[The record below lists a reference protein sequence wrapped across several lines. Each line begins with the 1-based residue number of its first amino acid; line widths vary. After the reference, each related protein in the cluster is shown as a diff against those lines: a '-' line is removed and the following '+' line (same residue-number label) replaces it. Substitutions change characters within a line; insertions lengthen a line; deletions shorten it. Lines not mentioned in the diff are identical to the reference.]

1 MKIYRGERDIDRM
14 ARVVVQRDGR
24 RATPLRARL
33 DLDNHSP
40 TGLEWGY
47 PGSGP
52 AQLALALLADVL
64 GDDEL
69 AVHLHQRFK
78 WAVIAKLPQERVWQM
93 TEDEVRDYA
102 VRLMEEEAAR
112 EEAKG

>member
-1 MKIYRGERDIDRM
+1 MKVYRGVRDIDRC
-14 ARVVVQRDGR
+14 ASVLVQRDGR
-24 RATPLRARL
+24 RATPLRMRR

-52 AQLALALLADVL
+52 AQLALALLADAL
-64 GDDEL
+64 SDDET

-78 WAVIAKLPQERVWQM
+78 WAVVAKLPQERGWQM
-93 TEDEVRDYA
+93 TEDEVRA
-102 VRLMEEEAAR
+102 HAARLMAEEQSA
-112 EEAKG
+112 